1 MSTTADVRD
10 LLGKQ
15 LYALAGLSDLDPAN
29 EKDRAEIQHAIEVA
43 KASAI
48 VAGQYTQLV
57 RAEIDAART
66 MAEFNVTTASVETT
80 DLRRIGGGQK

>member
-1 MSTTADVRD
+1 MGTTSDVRD
-10 LLGKQ
+10 LLSKQ

-29 EKDRAEIQHAIEVA
+29 EKDRAEIQQAIEVA

-48 VAGQYTQLV
+48 VAAQYTQIV

-66 MAEFNVTTASVETT
+66 MAEFNVTTAAVETT
-80 DLRRIGGGQK
+80 DLRRIGGTK

>member
-1 MSTTADVRD
+1 M
-10 LLGKQ
+10 
-15 LYALAGLSDLDPAN
+15 
-29 EKDRAEIQHAIEVA
+29 A

-66 MAEFNVTTASVETT
+66 MAEYNISTAAVETT
-80 DLRRIGGGQK
+80 DLRRIGGAK

>member
-1 MSTTADVRD
+1 MGTTSDVRD
-10 LLGKQ
+10 LLSKQ
-15 LYALAGLSDLDPAN
+15 LYALAGLRDLDPAN

-66 MAEFNVTTASVETT
+66 MAEFNVITAAVETT
-80 DLRRIGGGQK
+80 DLRRIGASK